1 MSEGAYLEERL
12 ERVRN
17 QSIETVFGNIVSL
30 GSGSD

>member
-17 QSIETVFGNIVSL
+17 HLIETVFGNIVSL
-30 GSGSD
+30 GSDSD